1 MPEEE
6 SVEGNFLDPKIQ
18 NSPEG
23 HWEGNV
29 AVSDDVVVVAVS
41 EDLAVVVVVR
51 FHHHYQQ

>member
-41 EDLAVVVVVR
+41 EDVAVVVVER